1 MTFENYLMD
10 ICPSHTNN
18 GPEGFERWL
27 EDLDTQDVMDYA
39 EGYGEEIRA
48 ELRKKVEQTLEDVR
62 EALHE
67 NVENDLQEMF
77 ALLKD

>member
-1 MTFENYLMD
+1 MD

-39 EGYGEEIRA
+39 EGYGEEIRK
-48 ELRKKVEQTLEDVR
+48 RTLEDVR